1 MKEIT
6 NIKLK
11 TIITEEVIRDG
22 KTILKQVSENLTPN
36 TGLAGFIKR
45 MGGDVSTDGFTYLA
59 LGTGTTAAATGDTS
73 LEAEITDSGLARAAA
88 TVTYETTTTTGDT
101 LQLYKSFTAT
111 GSKNVSEIGVL
122 NASSNGVLGGRVVKT
137 AVPLEAN
144 DVYNVTY
151 QIILARA

>member
-1 MKEIT
+1 MKDTIQ
-6 NIKLK
+6 LK

-45 MGGDVSTDGFTYLA
+45 MGGDGSTAGFTYLA
-59 LGTGTTAAATGDTS
+59 LGTGTTAAAAGDTA
-73 LEAEITDSGLARAAA
+73 LKAEITDSGLARAAA
-88 TVTYETTTTTGDT
+88 TVSYKTTTTTGDT

-111 GSKNVSEIGVL
+111 GSKTVSEIGVL